1 MLIERKNLLSK
12 YYIIAVIIL
21 LIFFHYLGFL
31 SPVEKFFLDVVGT
44 GQNKVFVFLTK
55 LKYSFVNYQEAQN
68 LKVNNE
74 KLKQEINQL
83 TYDKSQLEA
92 YQLENEKLRSLLNF
106 KEGKDFDLVLANVI
120 GKDTDKANTLIINR
134 GTQEGVREGLA
145 AVVDNGIIVGK
156 VIEAKEHL
164 AMVLLLTDKLSQ
176 LAVSSQN
183 VNKTS
188 GLAEGEY
195 GLSLK
200 VSLIPQD
207 LEIKEGDLFIT
218 SGAESN
224 VPRGL
229 IIGKVNRIISQE
241 NELFKSA
248 TINLMVDYNEL
259 TILSIIIPKE
269 YK

>member
-1 MLIERKNLLSK
+1 MLVERKNLLAK

-31 SPVEKFFLDVVGT
+31 SPVENFFLDIVGT

-55 LKYSFVNYQEAQN
+55 LKYSFINYQEARN
-68 LKVNNE
+68 LKVDNDQ
-74 KLKQEINQL
+74 LKHEINL
-83 TYDKSQLEA
+83 LISDNSQLEA
-92 YQLENEKLRSLLNF
+92 YKTENEKLRSLLNF
-106 KEGKDFDLVLANVI
+106 KAGKDFDLVLANVI

-134 GTQEGVREGLA
+134 GTKDGVKEGLA

-156 VIEAKEHL
+156 VIEAKDHL

-207 LEIKEGDLFIT
+207 LGIKEGDLFIT
-218 SGAESN
+218 SGAETN
-224 VPRGL
+224 IPRGL
-229 IIGKVNRIISQE
+229 IIGKVNRIISKE

-248 TINLMVDYNEL
+248 TISLLNDYNEL
-259 TILSIIIPKE
+259 TILSIVIPKE